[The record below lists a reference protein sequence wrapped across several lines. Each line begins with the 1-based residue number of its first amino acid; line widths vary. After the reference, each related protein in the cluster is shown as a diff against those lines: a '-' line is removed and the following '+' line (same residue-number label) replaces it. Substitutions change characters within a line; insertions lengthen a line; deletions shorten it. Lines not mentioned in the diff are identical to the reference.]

1 MNTLENKI
9 QEDLKSSMKLRNTER
24 TECLKMVK
32 TAFME
37 YKTAKN
43 AKPLDESAEI
53 NIIRKM
59 ISAREDAIQQFEA
72 AGRLELAKAEA
83 EEIVYLKPMLPP
95 EVSEEDIRAYAESVI
110 IEKGIQNMGK
120 YVKVLKEKFPT
131 TDGKL
136 ISTIVKSLL

>member
-1 MNTLENKI
+1 MIQNQIDGLIKSAMLNK
-9 QEDLKSSMKLRNTER
+9 QASALRAYR
-24 TECLKMVK
+24 AVK

-43 AKPLDESAEI
+43 AKPLDEIAEI

-95 EVSEEDIRAYAESVI
+95 EASEEDIRIYAESI
-110 IEKGIQNMGK
+110 ITEKGMQNMGK
-120 YVKVLKEKFPT
+120 YVKIIKEKFPT
-131 TDGKL
+131 TDGKF
-136 ISTIVKSLL
+136 ISIIVKSLL

>member
-1 MNTLENKI
+1 MIQDQIDELIKSAMLNK
-9 QEDLKSSMKLRNTER
+9 QASALKAYRA
-24 TECLKMVK
+24 VK

-43 AKPLDESAEI
+43 AKPLDEAAEI

-95 EVSEEDIRAYAESVI
+95 EVSEEEIRVYAESVI
-110 IEKGIQNMGK
+110 TEKGIQNMGK
-120 YVKVLKEKFPT
+120 YIKVLKEKFPT

>member
-1 MNTLENKI
+1 MIQNQIDGLIKSAMLNK
-9 QEDLKSSMKLRNTER
+9 QASALRAYR
-24 TECLKMVK
+24 AVK
-32 TAFME
+32 TAFIE

-43 AKPLDESAEI
+43 AKPLDEVAEI

-72 AGRLELAKAEA
+72 ANRLELAKAEA
-83 EEIVYLKPMLPP
+83 EEIIYLKPMLPP
-95 EVSEEDIRAYAESVI
+95 EVSEEDIRVYAESVI
-110 IEKGIQNMGK
+110 TEKGMQNMGK
-120 YVKVLKEKFPT
+120 YIKVLKEKFPT

>member
-1 MNTLENKI
+1 MIQNQIDGLIKSAMLNK
-9 QEDLKSSMKLRNTER
+9 QVSALRAYR
-24 TECLKMVK
+24 AVK

-43 AKPLDESAEI
+43 AKPLDEAAEI

-59 ISAREDAIQQFEA
+59 ISSREDAIQQFEA

>member
-1 MNTLENKI
+1 MIQNQIDGLIKSAMLNK
-9 QEDLKSSMKLRNTER
+9 QASALKAYRA
-24 TECLKMVK
+24 VK

-43 AKPLDESAEI
+43 AKPLDEIAEI

-72 AGRLELAKAEA
+72 AGRLELAKVEA

-95 EVSEEDIRAYAESVI
+95 EVSEEDIRTYAESVI

>member
-1 MNTLENKI
+1 MIQDQIDGLIKSAMLNK
-9 QEDLKSSMKLRNTER
+9 QASALRAYR
-24 TECLKMVK
+24 AVK

-43 AKPLDESAEI
+43 AKPLDEFAEI

-95 EVSEEDIRAYAESVI
+95 EVSEEEIRAYAESVI

-120 YVKVLKEKFPT
+120 YIKVLKEKFPT

>member
-1 MNTLENKI
+1 MIQNQIDGLIKSAMLNK
-9 QEDLKSSMKLRNTER
+9 QASALRAYR
-24 TECLKMVK
+24 AVK

-43 AKPLDESAEI
+43 AKPLDEAAEI

-72 AGRLELAKAEA
+72 ANRLELAKAEA

-95 EVSEEDIRAYAESVI
+95 EASEEDIHAYAESII
-110 IEKGIQNMGK
+110 IEKGMQNMGK
-120 YVKVLKEKFPT
+120 YVKVIKEKFPT